1 MKYMDYVQV
10 SDNYGMMHRGTMKT
24 GWYSIPFCIQ
34 QRLLWREVLMSEFDY
49 TSTREGEITLVHIT
63 KSIDIS
69 GASEF
74 NSRIVKEIDSGSRK
88 FILNFRELNHISTT
102 GIGALIN
109 CREILSGKNGEI
121 ILACIND
128 EIRNKFNLLGIEGLF
143 EIYENVDDAVRE
155 LSSK

>member
-1 MKYMDYVQV
+1 
-10 SDNYGMMHRGTMKT
+10 
-24 GWYSIPFCIQ
+24 
-34 QRLLWREVLMSEFDY
+34 MSGFDY
-49 TSTREGEITLVHIT
+49 TSTRDGEITLVHIT
-63 KSIDIS
+63 RSIDIS

-88 FILNFRELNHISTT
+88 FILNFQELNHISTT

-109 CREILSGKNGEI
+109 CREILQGRDGEI

-128 EIRNKFNLLGIEGLF
+128 EIRHKFNLLGIDGLF
-143 EIYENVDDAVRE
+143 EIYENVDEAVKE

>member
-1 MKYMDYVQV
+1 MGSIQVGGNSDMVQ
-10 SDNYGMMHRGTMKT
+10 RGTLKT
-24 GWYSIPFCIQ
+24 GWYSIFCIQ
-34 QRLLWREVLMSEFDY
+34 LRLLWREVLMSRFDY
-49 TSTREGEITLVHIT
+49 RSIREGEITLVHIT

-74 NSRIVKEIDSGSRK
+74 NNRIVKDIDSGSRK
-88 FILNFRELNHISTT
+88 FILNLQDLHHISTT

-109 CREILSGKNGEI
+109 CREILHGKNGEI
-121 ILACIND
+121 ILAGISD
-128 EIRNKFNLLGIEGLF
+128 EIRHKFNLLGIEGLF